1 MKLRLRP
8 PSHLPPGLQ
17 SCYDASDLNV
27 ALGGLLLSR
36 AGVVGNE
43 GEVKLKICIPCQTS
57 LLDKKRV
64 NPPKFAIANG
74 LWVGRLP
81 AIFEDSTFT
90 ENAML
95 NLSQPMHYISVGR
108 GGKHSSL
115 RSHAYFVR
123 AEPQLDCHEASTHDG
138 AISGVQSSEVA
149 TEALAGDRPSS
160 NSLFPRSKNHQKTF
174 QSEIGSDSAST
185 NFDLP
190 NNTILRSMFQDGLND
205 LDRSTWRH
213 NAPAPAHQNVEGID
227 EIHEQASVGWISNFS
242 HVDVPTGIQLALDK
256 SRVIV
261 DRSSS
266 ILSDFD
272 PAFWVNAFSELF
284 PYGRRGLDEPRT
296 VPIGVHEFIRYWL
309 RLSSLRHAQH
319 RSFAMASF
327 DVIARHNSLQ
337 AISIKARISPSSM
350 DRIASVPREDLQIY
364 IQYQQDRLRAANHQL
379 QPPDAPDIDLV
390 RGNYTIA

>member
-27 ALGGLLLSR
+27 SLGGMFLSH

-74 LWVGRLP
+74 LWMGRLP
-81 AIFEDSTFT
+81 AIFEDSTLT

-95 NLSQPMHYISVGR
+95 NLSQPMHYISVVR

-115 RSHAYFVR
+115 RSHAYFFR
-123 AEPQLDCHEASTHDG
+123 AEPAPPAQIPPRDVVTQDLIGVTIVGAMTPEQQATTLKQYDVGVTRLRDQLDWYKLNNHLYTNVEEHADWESTIPTRVVVSRSDVVDTEQLASMNGVAASDSATGSYGSPDSEISHEASTHDG

-149 TEALAGDRPSS
+149 TEAIAGDRPSS

-174 QSEIGSDSAST
+174 QSEIGSDSAAT

-227 EIHEQASVGWISNFS
+227 EIHEQASVG
-242 HVDVPTGIQLALDK
+242 
-256 SRVIV
+256 
-261 DRSSS
+261 
-266 ILSDFD
+266 
-272 PAFWVNAFSELF
+272 
-284 PYGRRGLDEPRT
+284 
-296 VPIGVHEFIRYWL
+296 
-309 RLSSLRHAQH
+309 
-319 RSFAMASF
+319 
-327 DVIARHNSLQ
+327 
-337 AISIKARISPSSM
+337 
-350 DRIASVPREDLQIY
+350 
-364 IQYQQDRLRAANHQL
+364 
-379 QPPDAPDIDLV
+379 
-390 RGNYTIA
+390 